1 MKVKI
6 AEQESNIQFEVRKMP
21 CGLVQPYGLRGG
33 LYTVFDESKNCNAGG
48 LKFSLRQK
56 KSRGFENSN
65 EFSESL

>member
-1 MKVKI
+1 
-6 AEQESNIQFEVRKMP
+6 MP
-21 CGLVQPYGLRGG
+21 HGLAQPYGLRGE
-33 LYTVFDESKNCNAGG
+33 LYKVFNESKNCNAGG